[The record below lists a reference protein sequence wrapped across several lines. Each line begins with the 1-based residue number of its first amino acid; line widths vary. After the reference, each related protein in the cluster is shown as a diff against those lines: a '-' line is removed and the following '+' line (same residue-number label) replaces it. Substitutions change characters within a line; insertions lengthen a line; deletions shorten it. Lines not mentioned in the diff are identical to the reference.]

1 MKNNSTDLR
10 SFLLTLQSNNELVS
24 VKRHVNTEY
33 EIAAVSA
40 RLDGKQ
46 SSTL

>member
-1 MKNNSTDLR
+1 MKNSSADLR
-10 SFLLTLQSNNELVS
+10 SFLLMLQSDNELVS
-24 VKRHVNTEY
+24 VKRDFNTKY

-46 SSTL
+46 AVL